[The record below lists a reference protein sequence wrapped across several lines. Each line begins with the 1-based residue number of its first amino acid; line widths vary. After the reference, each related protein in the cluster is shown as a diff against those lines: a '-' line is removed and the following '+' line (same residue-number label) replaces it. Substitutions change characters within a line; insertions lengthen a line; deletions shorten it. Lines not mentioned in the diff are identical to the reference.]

1 MVDKPDIVKR
11 LRKEEKLG
19 KFQSKVH
26 SVYEKLKTPMKISDD
41 ASAVKAEGT
50 MRVDNISKAKLE
62 EGLVESQRHFQTL
75 FNTMTDPVAIVDE
88 GGIFLEVTDKVVEF
102 TGFKKEELL
111 GRNFLRTKIVTN
123 KSKAIMVKNLA
134 KRMAGMKLAP
144 YEMEVLTKDGRK
156 LPYELNASKIVYK
169 GKPADMVVFR
179 DISKRKQAEKKL
191 RDAYEK
197 VEQKVEERTVEINEK
212 NKQLQEEI
220 VMRKHSE
227 KELKLRID
235 ELEIFNGVSVDRELK
250 MIELKKEINELC
262 EKLGEKP
269 RYDVEA
275 KVINEVK

>member
-62 EGLVESQRHFQTL
+62 EELAESQRHFQTL

-179 DISKRKQAEKKL
+179 DISKRKQVKKKL
-191 RDAYEK
+191 QKAYDD
-197 VEQKVEERTVEINEK
+197 VERKVEERTVEINEK

>member
-62 EGLVESQRHFQTL
+62 EELAESQRHFQTL

-111 GRNFLRTKIVTN
+111 GRNFLRTKIATN

>member
-62 EGLVESQRHFQTL
+62 EELAESQRHFQTL

-179 DISKRKQAEKKL
+179 DISKRKQVKKKL
-191 RDAYEK
+191 QKAYDD
-197 VEQKVEERTVEINEK
+197 VERKVEERTVEISEK
-212 NKQLQEEI
+212 NKQLQKEI
-220 VMRKHSE
+220 VMRKQSE
-227 KELKLRID
+227 EELKGKID
-235 ELEIFNGVSVDRELK
+235 ELELFNEVTVNREYK
-250 MIELKKEINELC
+250 MVELKKEVNELR
-262 EKLGEKP
+262 EQLGEKP
-269 RYDVEA
+269 RYDVEEE
-275 KVINEVK
+275 VINEVK

>member
-62 EGLVESQRHFQTL
+62 EELAESQRHFQTL

-111 GRNFLRTKIVTN
+111 GRNFLRTKIATN

-134 KRMAGMKLAP
+134 KRMTGMKLAP